1 VSGRDQ
7 VLIDDAAEADVSEI
21 VAIYNEVIA
30 TSTAVFSDRPVT
42 VRDRLDWL
50 RARIALEQPVLVARD
65 SGEVAG
71 FASYGEFR
79 AWPGYESTVEHSVH
93 VAAWARR
100 RGIGRLLVEEIL
112 TRARAA
118 GKHAVVGG
126 IDAANEA
133 SLRMHEQLGFERV
146 GHMPEIAR
154 KFDRWVDL
162 VLMEIR
168 L

>member
-1 VSGRDQ
+1 VSAPDR
-7 VLIDDAAEADVSEI
+7 VLIDDAVEADVPEI
-21 VAIYNEVIA
+21 VAICNDVIA

-50 RARIALEQPVLVARD
+50 HSRLALEQPVLVARD
-65 SGEVAG
+65 SGAVVG

-79 AWPGYESTVEHSVH
+79 TWPGYASTVEHSVH
-93 VAAWARR
+93 VAARARR
-100 RGIGRLLVEEIL
+100 RGIGRRLVEEIL
-112 TRARAA
+112 TRAAAA
-118 GKHAVVGG
+118 GKHAAIGG

-146 GHMPEIAR
+146 GHMPEVAR